1 MTTAVY
7 KASLR
12 KKKKSNK
19 DKTTFANLLPL
30 STGREIILLA
40 LTRGE
45 GQKMGEKMK
54 LYQVC

>member
-12 KKKKSNK
+12 KKKSNE
-19 DKTTFANLLPL
+19 DKMTFANLLPL